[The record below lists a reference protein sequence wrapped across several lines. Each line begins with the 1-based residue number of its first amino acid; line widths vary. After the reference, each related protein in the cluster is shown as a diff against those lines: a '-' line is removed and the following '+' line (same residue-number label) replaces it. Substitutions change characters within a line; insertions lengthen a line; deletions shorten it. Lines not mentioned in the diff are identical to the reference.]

1 MKIKGKTK
9 LIIANIKQ
17 FLSFNNIEFYA
28 LFPPADYYIKV
39 PTHWHD
45 IVADFVTCRKR
56 FSVNKTLANFLW
68 GKTISDPF

>member
-17 FLSFNNIEFYA
+17 FLYFNNIEFYA
-28 LFPPADYYIKV
+28 FFPPADYYIKV

-45 IVADFVTCRKR
+45 IGADFVTCRKH
-56 FSVNKTLANFLW
+56 SV
-68 GKTISDPF
+68 